1 MKQRNGYRLFKQTY
15 RARDGTPRTTANWYV
30 EFRDQREKVRRLS
43 AFPSRKASEKMGEN
57 LVALVAYHVAN
68 GGQVDPAL
76 SVWLTTLPART
87 RDKLVAYGLLP
98 RERADVAK
106 PLHASIADWRAAL
119 LARGNTAAQADLVT
133 ARAQKIIDGCGFTYY
148 ADSDGERVAA
158 YLSELRQDTQDKR
171 GISAQ
176 TYNFHVAAT
185 KGFRRRMVRNRRA
198 TESPV
203 VHLDPLN
210 VRTDRRHDRRAL
222 TVDEL
227 HTLLDKTTDGPE
239 RCGMTGSER
248 AMMYRLA
255 VETGLRAN
263 EIRRLTRASFKLD
276 GPEPT
281 VTVAAA
287 YSKHRRE
294 DVIPL
299 RAELAAELREFLT
312 GLAPAAQ
319 VFKLTPSR
327 HHAAK
332 MFRADVE
339 AAGIARVD
347 DAGRYVDF
355 HALRH
360 TFITNL
366 ANGGVHPKVAQ
377 TLARHC
383 TITLTMDRYSH
394 VVRGD
399 QAAALDVLPDLS
411 GRARQQA
418 RATGTDHARASDAT
432 GDSRWAS
439 CWAFSG
445 QRGPAVVDSAGG
457 NTADGGESQ
466 DASNARFSAENSGKF
481 ALGRGAGV
489 AERAGLENRWASN
502 RPVGSNPTLSGSTVQ
517 RSPRCMD
524 ALNGRPAMATVS

>member
-1 MKQRNGYRLFKQTY
+1 MKERNGYRLFKQTY
-15 RARDGTPRTTANWYV
+15 RARDGTPRQTADWYV
-30 EFRDQREKVRRLS
+30 EFRDQREKVRRLP

-57 LVALVAYHVAN
+57 LTALVAYHTAN

-87 RDKLVAYGLLP
+87 REKLVAYGLLT

-106 PLHASIADWRAAL
+106 PLHVSIADWRSAL
-119 LARGNTAAQADLVT
+119 LARGNTPAHADLVT
-133 ARAQKIIDGCGFTYY
+133 TRAQKIIDGCGFTYY
-148 ADSDGERVAA
+148 ADIDGARVAA
-158 YLSELRQDTQDKR
+158 YLSELRQDTKDKR

-176 TYNFHVAAT
+176 THNFYVTAI
-185 KGFRRRMVRNRRA
+185 KGFCRWMVRNRRA

-227 HTLLDKTTDGPE
+227 RALLTTTEQGPE
-239 RCGMTGSER
+239 RQGMTGRER

-263 EIRRLTRASFKLD
+263 EIRTLTRASFHVD
-276 GPEPT
+276 GDRPT

-299 RAELAAELREFLT
+299 RVELAAELRDFLS

-319 VFKLTPSR
+319 VFKLTPNR

-339 AAGIARVD
+339 AAGIAWVD
-347 DAGRYVDF
+347 DAGRYADF

-411 GRARQQA
+411 GPAREQA

-432 GDSRWAS
+432 GDARWAS

-445 QRGPAVVDSAGG
+445 TRGPTLVDSAGR
-457 NTADGGESQ
+457 NAADGGESQ
-466 DASNARFSAENSGKF
+466 DASNARFAAENSGKS
-481 ALGRGAGV
+481 ALGRGARV
-489 AERAGLENRWASN
+489 AYAAGLENR
-502 RPVGSNPTLSGSTVQ
+502 
-517 RSPRCMD
+517 
-524 ALNGRPAMATVS
+524 